1 MKLDQMGE
9 MTVTELVNRFA
20 AIGNAQAE
28 ALLHSDIARFNRLF
42 NQMTAV
48 RDELKRRP
56 EDQRRALLTLYQHPN
71 PQVRLQAAKVT
82 LAVAPAAA
90 RKLIET
96 IASSREY
103 PQAGDAGMTLVNL
116 DRGIFKP
123 E

>member
-71 PQVRLQAAKVT
+71 
-82 LAVAPAAA
+82 
-90 RKLIET
+90 RKFDY
-96 IASSREY
+96 RR
-103 PQAGDAGMTLVNL
+103 P
-116 DRGIFKP
+116 R
-123 E
+123 